1 MKIKRFFA
9 PDMRQAIRQVREAL
23 GSDAVILSNKS
34 VDGGVELVAAKD
46 YDESVFYS
54 PSSVSAQILPQ
65 AASDSPDEPN
75 PLTQVEENWKS
86 SEQQSPQIHQASTAR
101 IEWSQDPALV
111 EMRREMQVL
120 RRVMENGL
128 SELSWYDLGQRSPQT
143 KELLRRLM
151 ALDLSPG
158 LCQKLADQV
167 QDATDPEQLWN
178 NTLRCLSAELPVAEA
193 GLLEYGGVAAVIGP
207 TGVGKTTTVAKLAAR
222 FCLRH
227 GNRHIALIS
236 TDNFR
241 IGAQEQLHDYARI
254 LDVPVRA
261 AADADQLNAALS
273 AFSDKR
279 LVLIDTA
286 GMSQQDASL
295 GEQLNML
302 VSGHKNVHCFL
313 TLSATTQQSSLALAI
328 KAFGAARPDA
338 CILTKVDETASLGGV
353 FSALIQSRLP
363 LAFST
368 DGQRVPEDLHVARA
382 HSLVNHAVT
391 LGQRKTT
398 QYNDD
403 YLAIALGGA
412 SGHAHV

>member
-9 PDMRQAIRQVREAL
+9 PDMRQAIRQVREVL

-46 YDESVFYS
+46 YDESVFEAS
-54 PSSVSAQILPQ
+54 GRAAAQSLPPV
-65 AASDSPDEPN
+65 ASDSLEQPDSQADLE
-75 PLTQVEENWKS
+75 QDWKPADDL
-86 SEQQSPQIHQASTAR
+86 SPKLHQAAPAR
-101 IEWSQDPALV
+101 IEWSQDPAMV
-111 EMRREMQVL
+111 EMRREMQAL
-120 RRVMENGL
+120 RRMMENGL
-128 SELSWYDLGQRSPQT
+128 SELSWNDLGQHRPQT
-143 KELLRRLM
+143 KELLRRLLD
-151 ALDLSPG
+151 LDLSPD
-158 LCQKLADQV
+158 LCHRFADQV
-167 QDATDPEQLWN
+167 QDGADPEQLWRN
-178 NTLRCLSAELPVAEA
+178 ALRCLSAELPIAEA
-193 GLLEYGGVAAVIGP
+193 DLLEYGGIAAVIGP

-222 FCLRH
+222 FCLRN
-227 GNRHIALIS
+227 GNRHLALIS

-261 AADADQLNAALS
+261 AADAGQLNAALN

-286 GMSQQDASL
+286 GMSQQDAGL
-295 GEQLNML
+295 GKQLSML
-302 VSGHKNVHCFL
+302 VSGHKKVHCFL

-338 CILTKVDETASLGGV
+338 CILTKVDESASLGGV

-363 LAFST
+363 LAFTT

-391 LGQRKTT
+391 LGQRKNT

>member
-23 GSDAVILSNKS
+23 GPDAVILSNKS
-34 VDGGVELVAAKD
+34 VDGGVELVAARD
-46 YDESVFYS
+46 YDETVFYDS
-54 PSSVSAQILPQ
+54 GGVVGQIPTP
-65 AASDSPDEPN
+65 AESDNLEKRD
-75 PLTQVEENWKS
+75 LGMQVEENR
-86 SEQQSPQIHQASTAR
+86 ESPYPQAPNPRRTETAG
-101 IEWSQDPALV
+101 IEWAQDPALI
-111 EMRREMQVL
+111 EMRREVQAL

-128 SELSWYDLGQRSPQT
+128 SELSWRDLGQRRPQT

-151 ALDLSPG
+151 DLDLSSD
-158 LCQKLADQV
+158 LCHRYADQV
-167 QDATDPEQLWN
+167 QDAADPEQLWRN
-178 NTLRCLSAELPVAEA
+178 ALRCLSAELPIAEA

-222 FCLRH
+222 FCLRN
-227 GNRHIALIS
+227 GNRHLALIS
-236 TDNFR
+236 TDSFR

-261 AADADQLNAALS
+261 AADTDQLNAALN
-273 AFSDKR
+273 AFADKR

-286 GMSQQDASL
+286 GMSQQDAGL
-295 GEQLNML
+295 GEQLSML

-328 KAFGAARPDA
+328 DAFSAARPDA

-353 FSALIQSRLP
+353 FSALIQAQLP

-368 DGQRVPEDLHVARA
+368 DGQRVPEDLHVARS

-391 LGQRKTT
+391 LGQRRNAR
-398 QYNDD
+398 YNDD

>member
-23 GSDAVILSNKS
+23 GPDAVILSNKS
-34 VDGGVELVAAKD
+34 VEGGVELVAARD
-46 YDESVFYS
+46 YDEAAFYGS
-54 PSSVSAQILPQ
+54 AGEADQTLTPAESETLEDQPVDARAEEDWDSSSQQ
-65 AASDSPDEPN
+65 APKTGRTTPAA
-75 PLTQVEENWKS
+75 V
-86 SEQQSPQIHQASTAR
+86 
-101 IEWSQDPALV
+101 EWSPDPALV
-111 EMRREMQVL
+111 EMRREVQAL
-120 RRVMENGL
+120 RRIMENGL
-128 SELSWYDLGQRSPQT
+128 SELSWHDQGQRRPQA

-151 ALDLSPG
+151 DLDLSPD
-158 LCQKLADQV
+158 LCHRYAAQV
-167 QDATDPEQLWN
+167 QDARDPEQLWRN
-178 NTLRCLSAELPVAEA
+178 ALRCLSAELPIAEA

-222 FCLRH
+222 FCLRN
-227 GNRHIALIS
+227 GNRHLALIS
-236 TDNFR
+236 TDSFR

-254 LDVPVRA
+254 LDVPVRTA
-261 AADADQLNAALS
+261 TDADQLNAALNS
-273 AFSDKR
+273 FADKR

-286 GMSQQDASL
+286 GMSQHDAGL
-295 GEQLNML
+295 GEQLSML

-313 TLSATTQQSSLALAI
+313 TLSATTQRSSLALAI
-328 KAFGAARPDA
+328 EAFSAARPDA

-353 FSALIQSRLP
+353 FSALIQAQLP

-382 HSLVNHAVT
+382 HSLVNHAVK
-391 LGQRKTT
+391 LGQRKSAR
-398 QYNDD
+398 YNDD